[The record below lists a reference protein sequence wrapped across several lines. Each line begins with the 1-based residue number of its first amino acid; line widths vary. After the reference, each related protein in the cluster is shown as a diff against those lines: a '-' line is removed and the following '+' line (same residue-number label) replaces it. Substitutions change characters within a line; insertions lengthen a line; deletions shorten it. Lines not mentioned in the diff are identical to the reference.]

1 MGIGLGVGRW
11 LYLAWDVA
19 ATLKGKPT
27 GGEVIILPI
36 SELLVLHKAGEICKA
51 CKVVAEQDAN
61 KSSGGKTTA
70 IHNRTEKETEQLLVT
85 QWGVLKTTQEKS
97 FLSMLVLP

>member
-19 ATLKGKPT
+19 AVLKGKLR

-36 SELLVLHKAGEICKA
+36 SELLVLHKAGEVCRV
-51 CKVVAEQDAN
+51 CKVVAE
-61 KSSGGKTTA
+61 
-70 IHNRTEKETEQLLVT
+70 
-85 QWGVLKTTQEKS
+85 
-97 FLSMLVLP
+97 